1 MNEIRN
7 ESREISISF
16 TVMKYYTWIRGIVWD
31 NRSDKLIK

>member
-16 TVMKYYTWIRGIVWD
+16 TVMNFYTWILGTVCD